1 MTTTAD
7 EAKQIRV
14 ALKAKGWSS
23 RKVSVR
29 ANSFSMGSEIVLTIK
44 DASVPKSVVKEIAK
58 GAERIHRCEISG
70 DILSGCNRYVSV
82 NYTREALADLA
93 APFVE
98 KIRETFA
105 AIASDDDRSCHDVA
119 PGCMINRVHKGVDSF
134 HLRMP
139 ECRVTLY
146 GGHEGDFVSAAAAVA
161 QVVNATQN

>member
-1 MTTTAD
+1 MKTTTD
-7 EAKQIRV
+7 EAKTIRA

-29 ANSFSMGSEIVLTIK
+29 SDYYSMGSSIDVTIK
-44 DASVPKSVVKEIAK
+44 DASVPMSVVKEIAMS
-58 GAERIHRCEISG
+58 AEKIDRCEISG

-82 NYTREALADLA
+82 NYTREALDTLA
-93 APFVE
+93 APFVD

-105 AIASDDDRSCHDVA
+105 AIDSDDDRSCHDVA

-146 GGHEGDFVSAAAAVA
+146 GGHEGDFVAAAAAVA
-161 QVVNATQN
+161 LVLQN